1 MFLEDSGD
9 DSLVLGGRG
18 GSHYHE
24 DIIHLPK
31 DAIRLWIAVDEFR
44 ELFAGNTNTTAA
56 TAASAA
62 TAGGGGGDGD
72 GGGGGSMILRGRYG
86 GGGGRDR
93 DVTDVLDEQKRAESA
108 WIINTYIDYEDFS
121 AGAALTGASRK
132 AGKAGETRKAAGA
145 VTEASKANWGKLQEG
160 ISTPADKLSAKR
172 RPVLFVKHICDD
184 EMLTEGILAGR
195 GRPTKDMFAPL
206 MEKVAELMQEKLL
219 PLFFRSSTFTEYE
232 VSDEETKRRNDC
244 LCMVCLWRFTESV
257 LRFKARYHTAA
268 LVCVFDVAMLTNVRY
283 FVSRAYLCCFHAPP
297 PPHLLPPPHVYT
309 LIDRTSFA

>member
-1 MFLEDSGD
+1 MLDLASIRFSPLLSLFFFSPHTLLPPLPTLITHTFLVFCSSKVFLEDSGD

-44 ELFAGNTNTTAA
+44 ELFAGDTNTTAA
-56 TAASAA
+56 T
-62 TAGGGGGDGD
+62 GGGGG

-121 AGAALTGASRK
+121 AGAALTRATRK
-132 AGKAGETRKAAGA
+132 AGKEGETRNAAGT
-145 VTEASKANWGKLQEG
+145 VTEASKANWGKLHEC

-206 MEKVAELMQEKLL
+206 MEKVVELMQEKLL
-219 PLFFRSSTFTEYE
+219 PLFFQSSTFTEYE
-232 VSDEETKRRNDC
+232 VSDE
-244 LCMVCLWRFTESV
+244 
-257 LRFKARYHTAA
+257 A
-268 LVCVFDVAMLTNVRY
+268 LVEETE
-283 FVSRAYLCCFHAPP
+283 
-297 PPHLLPPPHVYT
+297 
-309 LIDRTSFA
+309 